1 MNTYN
6 ATVKVSNGKSFAFV
20 HTQVKADDS
29 YKAKLLL
36 QQQYGRDSVM
46 STPQLVRQQ
55 VRAKRTQR
63 GDTQHL
69 YKCDAQATS
78 LVAACNV
85 FK

>member
-46 STPQLVRQQ
+46 STPQLVRQ
-55 VRAKRTQR
+55 
-63 GDTQHL
+63 
-69 YKCDAQATS
+69 
-78 LVAACNV
+78 
-85 FK
+85 